1 MSFGDCMDLGHS
13 LREQSLFEDAEQAFR
28 EAIEHQPE
36 SLDAWFYLGNVL
48 RYQDRPCEARSAYR
62 KALERDRFDP
72 PTWHNLGISLAD
84 LGDWAGSARADRKSI
99 QYGPSEEAWYCLGL
113 SLIKLEKYSG
123 AEAAFREALEHNYNS
138 PLAWLFMG
146 DTLRYRGLHARA
158 ENEYLKSL
166 DLDSSNPDA
175 WNKLGI
181 SLELQGRHPEAIE
194 AYFEAAARDPE
205 WCLPWNNLGMSREH
219 ERLYPEARGAYQ
231 QSITIDCS
239 YAPAWK
245 NLARIE
251 HYLGSEDRALEAY
264 RKYLEIE
271 PDDYR
276 VWCELADI
284 FYRQENYLNAEEAY
298 RAAIKIDRKDPTTWF
313 YLSYALRYQGCA
325 DKLKEAERAARRAIN
340 LQPDKST
347 RRAAWR
353 LTAAIREELGYDPSQ
368 ILYAYSKMS
377 VDTEFVRA
385 AQPRWEA
392 RMDQFE
398 TPALA
403 LQKAAAYAVS
413 AGEPHDLTALGFVV
427 QSKGRT
433 LQELLNHDP
442 AQLRRFLS
450 GHEKRRLD
458 RLETE
463 SRKIEAEP
471 DALVGSRETSDP
483 TIESQDQRHEWQTN
497 QRKLNLDYDDY
508 LQELIIYHPELEGFV
523 LRAGPAARKFRFS
536 LPKLQKTLGS
546 GEAVLELLNSQD
558 RLLAF
563 LITKCGLIDSSIRE
577 PDKRFKNRA
586 SLREWRDEVIDTL
599 HIGEGNGAHCPG
611 CLAAGGR
618 AINIAN
624 DLTPDVLSRWGEL
637 LYGPVIDALKDIT
650 RLYVSPHS
658 FLTQLPFNAIPFP
671 DGKPR
676 EVVVIPSAAS
686 LTAPIPR
693 RSTSGPAYTLGV
705 VAADGEPESPLYL
718 QPEEVR
724 RLRNTVPSPER
735 RWELAGSKKGK
746 KGQEP
751 TLANLQKRGGR
762 TGCLVLSCHGQ
773 GPDENWGTLALGS
786 RDKPEHVTGRQLV
799 DTLLLGGRSQ
809 QMEVDVVITSACL
822 TGQVN
827 MERSE
832 EWLGLPMALQ
842 SIWKTRAML
851 LTLWEVLELP
861 AMIWVTTLV
870 KELTG
875 GVTVGEAHERARN
888 RVRKTTIGDVQGL
901 WLPDAQENLPDNR
914 YSAVSSW
921 WRTFS
926 EPLQQASALDPST
939 TQYPFSHPVY
949 WAPFTLIGDPN
960 VTISRNTLP

>member
-1 MSFGDCMDLGHS
+1 MFVG
-13 LREQSLFEDAEQAFR
+13 
-28 EAIEHQPE
+28 
-36 SLDAWFYLGNVL
+36 
-48 RYQDRPCEARSAYR
+48 
-62 KALERDRFDP
+62 
-72 PTWHNLGISLAD
+72 
-84 LGDWAGSARADRKSI
+84 
-99 QYGPSEEAWYCLGL
+99 
-113 SLIKLEKYSG
+113 KY
-123 AEAAFREALEHNYNS
+123 
-138 PLAWLFMG
+138 
-146 DTLRYRGLHARA
+146 
-158 ENEYLKSL
+158 
-166 DLDSSNPDA
+166 
-175 WNKLGI
+175 
-181 SLELQGRHPEAIE
+181 
-194 AYFEAAARDPE
+194 
-205 WCLPWNNLGMSREH
+205 
-219 ERLYPEARGAYQ
+219 
-231 QSITIDCS
+231 
-239 YAPAWK
+239 
-245 NLARIE
+245 
-251 HYLGSEDRALEAY
+251 
-264 RKYLEIE
+264 
-271 PDDYR
+271 
-276 VWCELADI
+276 
-284 FYRQENYLNAEEAY
+284 
-298 RAAIKIDRKDPTTWF
+298 
-313 YLSYALRYQGCA
+313 
-325 DKLKEAERAARRAIN
+325 
-340 LQPDKST
+340 
-347 RRAAWR
+347 
-353 LTAAIREELGYDPSQ
+353 
-368 ILYAYSKMS
+368 
-377 VDTEFVRA
+377 
-385 AQPRWEA
+385 
-392 RMDQFE
+392 
-398 TPALA
+398 
-403 LQKAAAYAVS
+403 
-413 AGEPHDLTALGFVV
+413 
-427 QSKGRT
+427 
-433 LQELLNHDP
+433 
-442 AQLRRFLS
+442 
-450 GHEKRRLD
+450 
-458 RLETE
+458 
-463 SRKIEAEP
+463 
-471 DALVGSRETSDP
+471 
-483 TIESQDQRHEWQTN
+483 
-497 QRKLNLDYDDY
+497 
-508 LQELIIYHPELEGFV
+508 
-523 LRAGPAARKFRFS
+523 
-536 LPKLQKTLGS
+536 
-546 GEAVLELLNSQD
+546 
-558 RLLAF
+558 
-563 LITKCGLIDSSIRE
+563 
-577 PDKRFKNRA
+577 
-586 SLREWRDEVIDTL
+586 DE
-599 HIGEGNGAHCPG
+599 
-611 CLAAGGR
+611 
-618 AINIAN
+618 
-624 DLTPDVLSRWGEL
+624 
-637 LYGPVIDALKDIT
+637 LKDIT

-926 EPLQQASALDPST
+926 EPLQQASTLDPST

-960 VTISRNTLP
+960 VTISSGK